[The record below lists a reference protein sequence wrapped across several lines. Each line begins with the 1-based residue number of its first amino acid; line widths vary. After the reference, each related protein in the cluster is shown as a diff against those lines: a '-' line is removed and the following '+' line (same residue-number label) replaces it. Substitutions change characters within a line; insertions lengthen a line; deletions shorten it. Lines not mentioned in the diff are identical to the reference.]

1 MTLLEDRP
9 AQIVRST
16 EPRRLQTARLI
27 LRAPVLEDARAIAAL
42 ANDIRI
48 GLARAYDRLTPEL
61 RQAIR
66 SAVATPRNRA
76 AA

>member
-1 MTLLEDRP
+1 VTRDP
-9 AQIVRST
+9 AVASSSADG
-16 EPRRLQTARLI
+16 AR
-27 LRAPVLEDARAIAAL
+27 L